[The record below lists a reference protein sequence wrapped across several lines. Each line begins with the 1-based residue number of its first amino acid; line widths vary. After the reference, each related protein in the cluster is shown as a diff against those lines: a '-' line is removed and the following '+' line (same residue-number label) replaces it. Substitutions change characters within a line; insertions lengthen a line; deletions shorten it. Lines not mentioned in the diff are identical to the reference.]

1 MKCAVGKQR
10 MPFLSPIVAALLP
23 FTATGSVFAAEGG
36 GGLTVIP
43 DWTFLLQMANFLFL
57 IWILNLILY
66 KPIRNVL
73 RRRQQKVSGME
84 ESIASARKD
93 VTDKEDAFM
102 AAIRDARAKGMKK
115 KEALMTEATEEEKRI
130 IAKINA
136 KAQADL
142 AAVREK
148 IAAEAEAARR
158 SLMQEIDS
166 FAEAIGHKI
175 LGRAL

>member
-1 MKCAVGKQR
+1 M
-10 MPFLSPIVAALLP
+10 LPISAALLLLL
-23 FTATGSVFAAEGG
+23 TIDSVFAAEGG

-73 RRRQQKVSGME
+73 KQRQQRVSGLE
-84 ESIASARKD
+84 ENITACQKD
-93 VTDKEDAFM
+93 VKDKEDAFM

-115 KEALMTEATEEEKRI
+115 KEALMAEATEEEKQI
-130 IAKINA
+130 VANINE

-142 AAVREK
+142 AKVREK
-148 IAAEAEAARR
+148 IVEDTEAVRNT
-158 SLMQEIDS
+158 LMKEIDS

>member
-1 MKCAVGKQR
+1 MKCAVCNRR
-10 MPFLSPIVAALLP
+10 MPFLSPIFAALLLLL
-23 FTATGSVFAAEGG
+23 TIDSVFAAEGG

-57 IWILNLILY
+57 IWILNLIVY

-73 RRRQQKVSGME
+73 QRRQQKVSGLE
-84 ESIASARKD
+84 ESITSARKD
-93 VTDKEDAFM
+93 VIDKEDAFM

-148 IAAEAEAARR
+148 IVAEADSARS
-158 SLMQEIDS
+158 SLMQEIDT